1 MQGSSVLSSSDES
14 IVRPDKGSVLSRL
27 RHRLVSLILS
37 NSPKQQLLLLR
48 SLTASFVY
56 IVTIVMLQASVVNGL
71 ILAPSWVHYLQTAML
86 VWMAGVYLFM
96 RSGLNWLLSDPGMTQ
111 FQILGANAWVIIGYA
126 LCPPLRGAMMMIIV
140 LILVFGIFEQ
150 SRRGQA
156 IVNMSTLVTFGAVQW
171 YMTQHHPV
179 DYPARIELFHWGMM
193 ATVVPIVSILGAQL
207 NSLRVKLQVQKGE
220 LLEAMARI
228 RDMAQ
233 HDELTGL
240 CNRRYMNELLV
251 ATARQMERSGQT
263 FSICI
268 IDIDYFKKVNDTFG
282 HRVGD
287 EVLRNFAVQTSKNLR
302 PTDTVARW
310 GGEEFLMLMCDTRAD
325 QALISVQRLHGAI
338 NALVIPAAPDLRIT
352 FSTGVAQFRSHE
364 SLDAAIERADQA
376 LYRAKKNGRNQTV
389 LADSSEQIGLGL

>member
-1 MQGSSVLSSSDES
+1 MQESSVLSSSDES
-14 IVRPDKGSVLSRL
+14 IVRPDTGGVLSRL
-27 RHRLVSLILS
+27 RRRLVRLILS
-37 NSPKQQLLLLR
+37 NSPKQQLLLIR
-48 SLTASFVY
+48 ALTSMFVY
-56 IVTIVMLQASVVNGL
+56 IVAIAMLEYSVINGL
-71 ILAPSWVHYLQTAML
+71 IQKPFWVHYLQAAML
-86 VWMAGVYLFM
+86 TWMAGVYLFM
-96 RSGLNWLLSDPGMTQ
+96 RSGLNWLMSDPGMTQ
-111 FQILGANAWVIIGYA
+111 FQILGANGWVILGYA
-126 LCPPLRGAMMMIIV
+126 LCPPLRGAMMMLIV

-156 IVNMSTLVTFGAVQW
+156 VVNLWTLVIFGAVQW
-171 YMTQHHPV
+171 YMSQSYPA

-207 NSLRVKLQVQKGE
+207 NSLRVKLQMQKGE

-251 ATARQMERSGQT
+251 ATARQMERSGQV

-287 EVLRNFAVQTSKNLR
+287 EVLRCFAAQTSMNLR

-325 QALISVQRLHGAI
+325 QALISVQRLHGTI
-338 NALVIPAAPDLRIT
+338 KALEIPAAPDLRIT
-352 FSTGVAQFRSHE
+352 FSTGVAEFRPYE

-376 LYRAKKNGRNQTV
+376 LYTAKKNGRNQTI
-389 LADSSEQIGLGL
+389 LAES